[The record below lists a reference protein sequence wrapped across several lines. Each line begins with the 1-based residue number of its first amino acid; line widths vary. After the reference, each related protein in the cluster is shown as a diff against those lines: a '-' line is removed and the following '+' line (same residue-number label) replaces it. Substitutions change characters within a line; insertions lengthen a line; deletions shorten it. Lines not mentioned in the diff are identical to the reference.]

1 MGKKHDK
8 GLENFLLLHGNFA
21 PKSYNRRK
29 KHEQQEY
36 IKLFRCVQKRSQ
48 QNYQPI
54 TRASHKEPIT
64 LAHPNNERR
73 AIDYVPR
80 LLIKA
85 KQVGITSQ

>member
-29 KHEQQEY
+29 KHEQHEY

-48 QNYQPI
+48 QNYQLI
-54 TRASHKEPIT
+54 TRASHIGVKSQWPWYITMEPTNYQHISYHKREPIMS
-64 LAHPNNERR
+64 
-73 AIDYVPR
+73 I
-80 LLIKA
+80 
-85 KQVGITSQ
+85 